1 MDFTIRL
8 CEATDAM
15 GIWALNREEMG
26 YEFSPEETLENL
38 RRLLDRE
45 TDRIFVAV
53 ASGTVAGY
61 IHACDYDLLY
71 APHMKNIM
79 GIAVSARYKRRG
91 IGRALLGAVEDWARE
106 TGAAGVRL
114 VSGKTRTGAHAFYHC
129 CGYTGEKEQL
139 NLKKM
144 F

>member
-1 MDFTIRL
+1 MGCLIRL
-8 CEATDAM
+8 CEAADAA

-26 YEFSPEETLENL
+26 YEFSLKETLGNL
-38 RRLLDRE
+38 QRLLDRE

-53 ASGTVAGY
+53 TSGTVVGY
-61 IHACDYDLLY
+61 VHACDYDLLY

-114 VSGKTRTGAHAFYHC
+114 VSGKTRTDAHVFYHR
-129 CGYTGEKEQL
+129 CGYAGDKEQL